1 MTHADAQR
9 LKKGEVNLG
18 TSIMAVEFEGGVVIG
33 ADSRTTMGSY
43 IANRVTD
50 KLTHIHDRIYCCRS
64 GSAADTQAVA
74 DIVAYHLS
82 MFSVQQGERPNTHTA
97 AALFNQ
103 LCYGNKDRLSA
114 GIIVA
119 GYDKENGG
127 SVYNI
132 PLGGGMFKQPWAIGG
147 SGSTYVYGYC
157 DATYKDGMNKDE
169 TVHFV
174 KNTLALAMSRDGSSG
189 GTIRMCVITDD
200 GVQRLFVPGNELPQ
214 FWEPQVNVNKPAHQL
229 AMEAE
234 DNYPA
239 STNNGPVIL
248 TIDGL
253 NEESCETEYT
263 MELDAMD
270 TETDSLNVVDNQIDD
285 IMAVDVHTD
294 TFPSSVLILDTNIL
308 ISNLDFLKSLHS
320 LLRSNLCPPFGIVVP
335 DIVIRELDAQ
345 KDSNRGISHLSRAAL
360 TWCLDCAKS
369 SNSLVKFERSSLIDA
384 ENDDRIIGCAAHLQS
399 KILVLLFTNDKS
411 LAIKA
416 ESVGG

>member
-345 KDSNRGISHLSRAAL
+345 KDSNRVWLNLREA
-360 TWCLDCAKS
+360 
-369 SNSLVKFERSSLIDA
+369 V
-384 ENDDRIIGCAAHLQS
+384 
-399 KILVLLFTNDKS
+399 
-411 LAIKA
+411 
-416 ESVGG
+416 